1 MTLDPTFN
9 PAENLELNISWGA
22 ETFVDIKLVHD
33 HHNKNILS
41 SLVSKSCRVVS

>member
-9 PAENLELNISWGA
+9 PVENLRLNIRWGA
-22 ETFVDIKLVHD
+22 ETFGDIKKVHD